1 MLFVDPEFARQGVGR
16 TLVDALTRLAEAR
29 GAKRLTTEAS
39 DVAKPLFEA
48 AGLRCANAQPRAQG
62 RPVARQHHHV
72 QDAWR
77 LVRAAPDPALTNPM
91 AKQRLYLFDTTMR
104 DGALTTGVDFSLDD
118 KRHIAAM
125 LDRLGIDYVEGGYP
139 GANPLDTEFF
149 KRKPTNH
156 ARFCAFGMTKR
167 PGRSAANDP
176 GLMGLLAADADAIVY
191 VAKSWDYHVHVALGC
206 TLEENL
212 EAIAD
217 SVKAAVAARQRGD
230 GRLRAFLRRLQGQSE
245 IRASL
250 RSCRDRGRRALGG
263 AVRHQ
268 RRNAAGRNRA
278 HRG

>member
-1 MLFVDPEFARQGVGR
+1 
-16 TLVDALTRLAEAR
+16 
-29 GAKRLTTEAS
+29 
-39 DVAKPLFEA
+39 
-48 AGLRCANAQPRAQG
+48 
-62 RPVARQHHHV
+62 
-72 QDAWR
+72 
-77 LVRAAPDPALTNPM
+77 M
-91 AKQRLYLFDTTMR
+91 AKERLYLFDTTMR

-149 KRKPTNH
+149 KRKPTTH

-217 SVKAAVAARQRGD
+217 SVKAAVGRGARGD

-245 IRASL
+245 ICASL
-250 RSCRDRGRRALGG
+250 RQGRDRSRRALGG
-263 AVRHQ
+263 ALRHQ
-268 RRNAAGRNRA
+268 WRNASGRNRA
-278 HRG
+278 HRGRGRARDPGRKSRHPRP